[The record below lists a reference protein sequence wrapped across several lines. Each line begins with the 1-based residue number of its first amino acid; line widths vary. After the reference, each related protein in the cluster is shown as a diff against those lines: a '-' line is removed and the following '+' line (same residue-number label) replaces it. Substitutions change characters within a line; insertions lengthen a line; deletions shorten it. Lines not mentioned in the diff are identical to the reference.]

1 MKSDLPVR
9 PGQEEKEA
17 SEINATGPGTVRI
30 YQHGGADPLG
40 QPVPEPGKPAPK
52 PMPKGPAEEDKMKL
66 THVNFT
72 NRMYANSETNT
83 AKFWG
88 NVRVLDMPT
97 DNPQKNLDLVAL
109 LDNMPKD
116 SMYLTCEQLSVLSRK
131 VGAKT
136 SQEMEALKRV
146 TVQSKDMTGRCDK
159 LTFNEAKDQVVLHGS
174 EAEPAH
180 LFRQLTKG
188 GETQDITGKTIVYIR
203 STGEFQV
210 DGGNWIHA
218 K

>member
-1 MKSDLPVR
+1 
-9 PGQEEKEA
+9 
-17 SEINATGPGTVRI
+17 
-30 YQHGGADPLG
+30 
-40 QPVPEPGKPAPK
+40 
-52 PMPKGPAEEDKMKL
+52 
-66 THVNFT
+66 
-72 NRMYANSETNT
+72 
-83 AKFWG
+83 
-88 NVRVLDMPT
+88 
-97 DNPQKNLDLVAL
+97 
-109 LDNMPKD
+109 
-116 SMYLTCEQLSVLSRK
+116 MYLTCEQLTVLSR
-131 VGAKT
+131 GWHQDQPGDGSA
-136 SQEMEALKRV
+136 ERV

-210 DGGNWIHA
+210 DGGNWIHG